1 VKTLTV
7 KTSAQWRRWLAK
19 NHATRDEVW
28 LVYFKKH
35 TGRPTIDY
43 GDSVDEALCYGWIDS
58 ILRRIDDDRYA
69 RKFTPR
75 KDDSNWSPS
84 NKKRVERLV
93 AAGRMTRAGLRK
105 VEYARKH
112 GLWDAPDRPDIPTA
126 VPDELARA
134 LKRNRKAAAFFE
146 GLAPGYR
153 RRFIAWVAT
162 AKRPETRD
170 RRVRKSIELLARGE
184 KLGMV

>member
-7 KTSAQWRRWLAK
+7 TTAAQWRRWLAK
-19 NHATRDEVW
+19 NHARRDEVW

-69 RKFTPR
+69 RRFTPR

-84 NKKRVERLV
+84 NKKRVERLL
-93 AAGRMTRAGLRK
+93 AARRMTRAGLRK
-105 VEYARKH
+105 IEYAKKR
-112 GLWDAPDRPDIPTA
+112 GRWNAPDRPDIGTE
-126 VPDELARA
+126 VPEELGTA
-134 LKRNRKAAAFFE
+134 LKRNRRAAAFFE
-146 GLAPGYR
+146 SLAPGYR
-153 RRFIAWVAT
+153 RQFIAWVAT
-162 AKRPETRD
+162 AKRPETRKK
-170 RRVRKSIELLARGE
+170 RVRKSIELLARGE